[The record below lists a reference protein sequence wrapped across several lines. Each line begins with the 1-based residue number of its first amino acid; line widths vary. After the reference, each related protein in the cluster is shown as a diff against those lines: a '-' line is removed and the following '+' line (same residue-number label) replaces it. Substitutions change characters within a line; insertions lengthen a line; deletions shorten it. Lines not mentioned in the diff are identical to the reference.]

1 MSSSQNAPPQQLRS
15 FESALPQDLLDTVQA
30 GMFRTMYRGTFFLK
44 SPFDIG
50 IYLQLLSKLRPRS
63 VIEIGCKHGGSA
75 LWFADMMSAHGVENP
90 QVVAIDIAPAMKFT
104 DPRIVVHQGDA
115 KALGAVLSV
124 EALRGLPHPWLVV
137 EDSSHRYPE
146 SIAVLRFFDEWLRS
160 GDYLVV
166 EDGVVSHFKDDRYA
180 AFEDGPNR
188 AVRDFLTERPGRYE
202 IDLELCDHYGR
213 NVSYN
218 PNGWLRRL

>member
-1 MSSSQNAPPQQLRS
+1 MSQGSSSAVRP
-15 FESALPQDLLDTVQA
+15 FESDLPQELLGSVQE
-30 GMFRTMYRGTFFLK
+30 GVFRSLYRGTPFLK

-50 IYLQLLSKLRPRS
+50 IYLQLLSRLTPRS

-75 LWFADMMSAHGVENP
+75 LWFADMMAAHGAENP
-90 QVVAIDIAPAMKFT
+90 QVVAVDIAPAVKFT

-115 KALGAVLSV
+115 KALGVVLSV
-124 EALRGLPHPWLVV
+124 EALQALPHPWLVV

-146 SIAVLRFFDEWLRS
+146 SIAVLEFFDDWLQS

-166 EDGVVSHFKDDRYA
+166 EDGVVSHFQDGRYA

-213 NVSYN
+213 NVTYN